1 MLILQ
6 DLKNAR
12 EDLEKQKKALEVEY
26 QELKRQSI
34 SVEDVSTFTF
44 TLIAAFV
51 SVATEL
57 PPTTV
62 GCTGSISLMK
72 CERTDLLVIPS
83 FKLVFIALQE
93 MTQSQQIEK
102 DMAEAMS
109 EVCILPLLEQGR
121 FHLQLF

>member
-1 MLILQ
+1 M
-6 DLKNAR
+6 
-12 EDLEKQKKALEVEY
+12 
-26 QELKRQSI
+26 
-34 SVEDVSTFTF
+34 
-44 TLIAAFV
+44 IAAFV
-51 SVATEL
+51 SGVTEL

-72 CERTDLLVIPS
+72 CGRTDLLVIPS

-109 EVCILPLLEQGR
+109 EVCNLPLLEQGR